1 MVSVKLT
8 QRIQGERKPSWAKS
22 DQFKI
27 SASPAQTHVVP
38 PSPPLLSLAARENQ
52 QRKFHKR
59 KCKQMKKILRVIIG
73 SLEKK
78 YGSSER
84 DVLCKALIFISI
96 RLLFMAATSLRK
108 QMLVKV
114 SIIFPESSH
123 TLFYSIGCISII
135 YRESSNV
142 LFSSNVYH
150 SNAFGIPYKLRTE
163 ERQNLD
169 SLTLTGS

>member
-1 MVSVKLT
+1 M
-8 QRIQGERKPSWAKS
+8 
-22 DQFKI
+22 
-27 SASPAQTHVVP
+27 QTNEKNTP
-38 PSPPLLSLAARENQ
+38 DYKRE
-52 QRKFHKR
+52 
-59 KCKQMKKILRVIIG
+59 
-73 SLEKK
+73 LEKNVWLFWK
-78 YGSSER
+78 G
-84 DVLCKALIFISI
+84 VLCRAVIFISI
-96 RLLFMAATSLRK
+96 RLLFMATTFSWK
-108 QMLVKV
+108 QILVKV

-169 SLTLTGS
+169 SLTLTGSWQLVNFARRTTPWLHSCTWWLLSWQEPRMHWCNVSKSKRWGQRLWFHVNHLLQ